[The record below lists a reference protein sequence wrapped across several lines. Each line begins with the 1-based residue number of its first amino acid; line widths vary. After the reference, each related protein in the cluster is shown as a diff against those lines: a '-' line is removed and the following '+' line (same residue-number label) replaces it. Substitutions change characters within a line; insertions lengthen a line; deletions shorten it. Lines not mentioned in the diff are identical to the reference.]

1 MIPDNADQIPGS
13 IEDWIGRQAWIRGAA
28 CKSVGI
34 ATYFSNNPATEEI
47 ARGDCQ
53 SDLYGLPGQS
63 AFSRY
68 GDGRPGERGIWPAW
82 MLRSGAR

>member
-13 IEDWIGRQAWIRGAA
+13 IEDWIGRQAWIRDAA

-47 ARGDCQ
+47 VRAICMGCPVRQHCHDMAMGDP
-53 SDLYGLPGQS
+53 GLEGS
-63 AFSRY
+63 
-68 GDGRPGERGIWPAW
+68 GPAW
-82 MLRSGAR
+82 MFRSGAR